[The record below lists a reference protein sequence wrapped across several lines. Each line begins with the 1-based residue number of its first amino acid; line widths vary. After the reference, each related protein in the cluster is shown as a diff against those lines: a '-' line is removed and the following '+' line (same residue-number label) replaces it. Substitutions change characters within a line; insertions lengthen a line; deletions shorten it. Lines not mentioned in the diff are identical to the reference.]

1 MAFPLR
7 RAAAVAYRTAAS
19 MRQAMIPVAT
29 SWPRFSRP
37 LLRMAGALLRPL
49 LGHPAS
55 LSVVRSEARPKDG
68 QTDRHLTEGARGDFR
83 ESGEDTHLMCMWSA
97 R

>member
-55 LSVVRSEARPKDG
+55 LLVRSEAPAAKGWPDR
-68 QTDRHLTEGARGDFR
+68 QTLT
-83 ESGEDTHLMCMWSA
+83 SPTLSYLSILSLGE
-97 R
+97 